1 MHCSDVKP
9 TTRPKAG
16 VDGVDGMKIK
26 ATTKPSTVRVGT
38 TQLISSQQPPP
49 TQLKS
54 TQTPLEPE
62 IDYLEKE
69 KEAAEMSGRYYQ

>member
-49 TQLKS
+49 TQ
-54 TQTPLEPE
+54 TPLEPE
-62 IDYLEKE
+62 IGYLAKE
-69 KEAAEMSGRYYQ
+69 NEAAEMSGRYYQ